1 MRVSRWCSV
10 VRLIGFVLLV
20 LASCPFTAPFKPVD
34 LAMPVDGGPLGAAAF
49 IQAKGAVD
57 DPTAAPA
64 PVPAVFTL
72 PAVPSVGSL
81 LRLRP
86 APAATLLHVPLRI

>member
-34 LAMPVDGGPLGAAAF
+34 LAIPVDGGPLGAAF
-49 IQAKGAVD
+49 LQAKGAVD

-64 PVPAVFTL
+64 LVPAVFTL
-72 PAVPSVGSL
+72 PVVPSVGSL